1 MKNLIK
7 IAVLAAGLASGIF
20 GAGNAN
26 AIFTNGSFETGDF
39 TGWTKIKGYNNGLK
53 GSPPFSMSSIN
64 VDYTYGTE
72 LLSTVGS
79 ITDPRT
85 DGLLPIPGTGKY
97 SAKINDEIG
106 NNHFNAISQQD
117 TITQADRG
125 SDGKLHVRFS
135 YAAVLEDPQH
145 NPEEQPY
152 FYVLLQDMTSGQTL
166 YSEFTYSNQPG
177 RTFHTSTYGYSTW
190 KWTDWNNIDIVVPES
205 ALGHTLLI
213 AAAASDCSLGGH
225 GGYVYIDGF
234 GSQGNTISNM
244 QVSSLSP
251 STAQV
256 SGQSFTLTINGS
268 GFQSGDVVQWNGLS
282 RATTF
287 VSSSQLTA
295 VILAS
300 DIATAGTASVTV
312 NRGTLTST
320 ALSFSVTSGS
330 TGPSSCTGLTT
341 PTFLLNTLQICLP
354 AVYASE
360 LFGSGTYNVV
370 LNYVPGNGAQ
380 WQVAS
385 STPISAS
392 SSATYSQGQL
402 SIPSLYIAGYSP
414 LQVTLQLKSAATG
427 IFELISAR

>member
-1 MKNLIK
+1 MKSTMRVAALV
-7 IAVLAAGLASGIF
+7 AGFLAGIF
-20 GAGNAN
+20 AAGNAN
-26 AIFTNGSFETGDF
+26 AIFSNGSFETGDF

-85 DGLLPIPGTGKY
+85 DGLLPMPGTGKY
-97 SAKINDEIG
+97 SAKINDESG

-145 NPEEQPY
+145 NPDEQPY

-177 RTFHTSTYGYSTW
+177 RTFHTSNYGYSTW
-190 KWTDWNNIDIVVPES
+190 KWTDWNNIDIVVPDS

-213 AAAASDCSLGGH
+213 AAAASDCSLGAH
-225 GGYVYIDGF
+225 GGYVYLDGF

-244 QVSSLSP
+244 QVTSLSP
-251 STAQV
+251 STAQAG
-256 SGQSFTLTINGS
+256 GQGFTLTVNGS

-282 RATTF
+282 RATTY
-287 VSSSQLTA
+287 VSSSQLTVA
-295 VILAS
+295 ILAS

-320 ALSFSVTSGS
+320 AQSFSVTSGS
-330 TGPSSCTGLTT
+330 TGPSSCTGVTT
-341 PTFLLNTLQICLP
+341 PTFILNTLQICLP

-360 LFGSGTYNVV
+360 LFGSGTYNAV
-370 LNYVPGNGAQ
+370 LNYVPGSSAQ
-380 WQVAS
+380 WQIAS
-385 STPISAS
+385 ATPTSGT
-392 SSATYSQGQL
+392 SSATYSKGLL
-402 SIPSLYIAGYSP
+402 SIPSLYISGYSL
-414 LQVTLQLKSAATG
+414 LQVTLQLKSVTTG
-427 IFELISAR
+427 IFELNSAK

>member
-1 MKNLIK
+1 MKNSIR
-7 IAVLAAGLASGIF
+7 AAMLAAALLAGVF
-20 GAGNAN
+20 AAGNAN
-26 AIFTNGSFETGDF
+26 AIFSNGSFETGDF

-64 VDYTYGTE
+64 VDYTYGSE

-79 ITDPRT
+79 VSDLRT
-85 DGLLPIPGTGKY
+85 DGLLPMPGTGKY

-145 NPEEQPY
+145 LPEEQPY

-205 ALGHTLLI
+205 ALGHSLLI

-225 GGYVYIDGF
+225 GGYVYLDGF

-244 QVSSLSP
+244 QLTSLSP
-251 STAQV
+251 STALAG
-256 SGQSFTLTINGS
+256 GQSFTLTINGS

-282 RATTF
+282 RATTY

-295 VILAS
+295 VILTS
-300 DIATAGTASVTV
+300 DIASVGTASITV

-320 ALSFSVTSGS
+320 AQSFSITSGGS
-330 TGPSSCTGLTT
+330 GPSSCSGLST
-341 PTFLLNTLQICLP
+341 PTFLLDTLQICLP

-370 LNYVPGNGAQ
+370 LNYVSGSGAQ
-380 WQVAS
+380 WQIAS
-385 STPISAS
+385 STPTSGT
-392 SSATYSQGQL
+392 SSATYSKGLL
-402 SIPSLYIAGYSP
+402 SIPSLYIYGYSP
-414 LQVTLQLKSAATG
+414 LQVTLLLKSASTG
-427 IFELISAR
+427 IFELNSAK

>member
-1 MKNLIK
+1 MKSRIRV
-7 IAVLAAGLASGIF
+7 AVLVAGLLAGIC

-26 AIFTNGSFETGDF
+26 AIFNNGGFETGDF
-39 TGWTKIKGYNNGLK
+39 TGWTKIKGYSNGLN

-64 VDYTYGTE
+64 TDYTYGTE
-72 LLSTVGS
+72 ILTTVSS

-85 DGLLPIPGTGKY
+85 DGLLPMPGTGKY
-97 SAKINDEIG
+97 SAKINDENG
-106 NNHFNAISQQD
+106 SNHFNAISQQD

-145 NPEEQPY
+145 APDEQPY
-152 FYVLLQDMTSGQTL
+152 FYVLLQDLTSGQTL

-177 RTFHTSTYGYSTW
+177 RSFHTSNYSYSTW
-190 KWTDWNNIDIVVPES
+190 KWTDWNNIDIVVPDS

-213 AAAASDCSLGGH
+213 AAAASDCSLGAH
-225 GGYVYIDGF
+225 GGYVYLDGF

-244 QVSSLSP
+244 QFTSLSP
-251 STAQV
+251 SSTLAG
-256 SGQSFTLTINGS
+256 GQSFTLTINGS

-282 RATTF
+282 RATTY
-287 VSSSQLTA
+287 VSPNQLTA
-295 VILAS
+295 VVLAS
-300 DIATAGTASVTV
+300 DITSAGTASITV

-320 ALSFSVTSGS
+320 AQSFTVVSGS
-330 TGPSSCTGLTT
+330 SGPTSCTGITT
-341 PTFLLNTLQICLP
+341 PTLLPNTLQICLP

-370 LNYVPGNGAQ
+370 LNYVPGSSAQ
-380 WQVAS
+380 WQIAS
-385 STPISAS
+385 STPTSS
-392 SSATYSQGQL
+392 TSSATYSKGL
-402 SIPSLYIAGYSP
+402 LAIPSLYVYGYSS

-427 IFELISAR
+427 NFELISAK

>member
-1 MKNLIK
+1 MRFSMRMVVILISLL
-7 IAVLAAGLASGIF
+7 VGMF
-20 GAGNAN
+20 GATNAN
-26 AIFTNGSFETGDF
+26 AIFTNGGFETGNF

-72 LLSTVGS
+72 LLSTVGT

-85 DGLLPIPGTGKY
+85 DGLLPMPGTGKY
-97 SAKINDEIG
+97 SAKINDESG

-117 TITQADRG
+117 VITEADRG

-145 NPEEQPY
+145 SPDEQPF
-152 FYVLLQDMTSGQTL
+152 FYVLLQDMSSSQTL

-177 RTFHTSTYGYSTW
+177 RTFHTSNYGYSTW
-190 KWTDWNNIDIVVPES
+190 KWTDWNNIDIVVPDS

-213 AAAASDCSLGGH
+213 AAAASDCSLGAH
-225 GGYVYIDGF
+225 GGYVYLDGF

-244 QVSSLSP
+244 TVTSLTPSSAL
-251 STAQV
+251 AG
-256 SGQSFTLTINGS
+256 GQSFTLTVNGS

-282 RATTF
+282 RATTY

-295 VILAS
+295 TILDT

-312 NRGTLTST
+312 NRGTLTS
-320 ALSFSVTSGS
+320 AAQSFSVASGS
-330 TGPSSCTGLTT
+330 TGPSSCTGITS
-341 PTFLLNTLQICLP
+341 PTFLVSTFQLCLP
-354 AVYASE
+354 TVYATE

-370 LNYVPGNGAQ
+370 LNYVPGSGAQ

-385 STPISAS
+385 STPTSGS
-392 SSATYSQGQL
+392 PSATYSKGLL
-402 SIPSLYIAGYSP
+402 SVPSLYISGYSP
-414 LQVTLQLKSAATG
+414 LQITLLLKSAATG
-427 IFELISAR
+427 IFELNSAR